1 MDYEFKRT
9 NKTSLGKLGLYTLLL
24 LAITAIGIG
33 SYAAMKSNRTLPAPA
48 TEIDWDN
55 QGGTVGAEKIETKIT
70 VPETTL
76 HTPTVTAVEVTEET
90 SVNKDTLPFT
100 GSFCLPLSNEILKD
114 YSDGEMV
121 SSKTMGDWRV
131 HNGIDFT
138 GSDGCEIFAI
148 QSGNVTS
155 VYDDEM
161 WGTVIEID
169 HGNEMIAK
177 YCGLK
182 KDSTVKKGDAVKK
195 GQTIAKLGTIPVE
208 EADGSHLH
216 LEITVNG
223 KNVDPLAAMNR
234 AD

>member
-1 MDYEFKRT
+1 MDYEFKKT
-9 NKTSLGKLGLYTLLL
+9 SKTSLGKLGLYTLLL

-33 SYAAMKSNRTLPAPA
+33 SYAAMKSESPAPQLP

-70 VPETTL
+70 VM
-76 HTPTVTAVEVTEET
+76 PTENVTESEPIAEAT
-90 SVNKDTLPFT
+90 QAKDNLPYT
-100 GSFCLPLSNEILKD
+100 GSFTLPLGTEILKD

-121 SSKTMGDWRV
+121 SSKTMGDWRI

-138 GSDGCEIFAI
+138 GKDGSEIFAI
-148 QSGNVTS
+148 QRGKVTD
-155 VYDDEM
+155 VYEDEM
-161 WGTVIEID
+161 WGTVIVID
-169 HGNEMIAK
+169 HGNDIVAK

-182 KDSTVKKGDAVKK
+182 KDSTVKKGDTVSK
-195 GQTIAKLGTIPVE
+195 GQTVGKLGTIPIE
-208 EADGSHLH
+208 QADGAHLH